1 MNGGL
6 DRDLLGYGIKRGHA
20 NSNITDGKVLRLERN
35 SPLLLFGMTGE
46 KGEDWFSQFNWQEPG
61 YQSTNRSCTCANES
75 LLTEKRRNQGINL
88 IGSRTAGSVPKHIGH
103 RLTRKDLHVHHF
115 KQPKT
120 DWKFQLPLFLFSIL
134 QCLLP
139 RSISLWRMTPYSFST

>member
-46 KGEDWFSQFNWQEPG
+46 KGED
-61 YQSTNRSCTCANES
+61 
-75 LLTEKRRNQGINL
+75 
-88 IGSRTAGSVPKHIGH
+88 
-103 RLTRKDLHVHHF
+103 
-115 KQPKT
+115 
-120 DWKFQLPLFLFSIL
+120 
-134 QCLLP
+134 
-139 RSISLWRMTPYSFST
+139 